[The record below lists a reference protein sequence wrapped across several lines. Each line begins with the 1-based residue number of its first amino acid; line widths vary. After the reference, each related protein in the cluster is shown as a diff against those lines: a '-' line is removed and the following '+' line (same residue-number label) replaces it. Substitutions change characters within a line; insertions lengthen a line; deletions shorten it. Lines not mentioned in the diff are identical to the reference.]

1 MEVSI
6 VHIGARA
13 HPERAVRVAARAD
26 GQAVNVTL
34 DQDVIEQLCGNASD
48 DEQMLLALTH
58 NQEALRIAIA
68 AYVSA
73 RGVPLDEQF
82 LLSWR
87 DFSAHTRGRLSA
99 RRRGR

>member
-34 DQDVIEQLCGNASD
+34 DQDVIEHLCGNASD

-87 DFSAHTRGRLSA
+87 DFSEANRGLVMA
-99 RRRGR
+99 RGTGR

>member
-1 MEVSI
+1 MLIPS
-6 VHIGARA
+6 GRCA
-13 HPERAVRVAARAD
+13 AARAD
-26 GQAVNVTL
+26 GQAAVTL

-87 DFSAHTRGRLSA
+87 DFSEANRGLVMA
-99 RRRGR
+99 RGAGR

>member
-26 GQAVNVTL
+26 GRAVNVTL
-34 DQDVIEQLCGNASD
+34 DQDVIQQLCGNASD
-48 DEQMLLALTH
+48 DERMLLALTH

-87 DFSAHTRGRLSA
+87 DFSEANRSLVMARTPGR
-99 RRRGR
+99 

>member
-6 VHIGARA
+6 VHIGVRA

-26 GQAVNVTL
+26 GRAINVTL
-34 DQDVIEQLCGNASD
+34 DQDVIEHLCGNASD

-87 DFSAHTRGRLSA
+87 DFSEANRGLVMA
-99 RRRGR
+99 RGTGR

>member
-6 VHIGARA
+6 VHFGVRAR
-13 HPERAVRVAARAD
+13 PERAVRVAARAD
-26 GQAVNVTL
+26 GRAINVTL
-34 DQDVIEQLCGNASD
+34 DGDVIQHICGDASEG
-48 DEQMLLALTH
+48 EQMLLSLTH

-73 RGVPLDEQF
+73 RGVPIDEQF

-87 DFSAHTRGRLSA
+87 DFSEANRSLVMRSGTDR
-99 RRRGR
+99 